1 MKLDNAFS
9 EYNHGYWKALVDL
22 KGLFERTN
30 FRVPDVHERKYK
42 NTFTLKNILN
52 LMDFLI
58 EHHEEFC
65 DGGAFFEFYQ
75 GIDNKGNI
83 IYRTL
88 AEHEERR

>member
-1 MKLDNAFS
+1 MKPKKIRLFDLLGTIPPEVYLD
-9 EYNHGYWKALVDL
+9 
-22 KGLFERTN
+22 
-30 FRVPDVHERKYK
+30 
-42 NTFTLKNILN
+42 
-52 LMDFLI
+52 
-58 EHHEEFC
+58 EEFC